1 MRQQAHF
8 VCTAVAAGVIAAG
21 GLAARASAQ
30 AGDGAGGAFGGVR
43 FPIQAADGV
52 IDLAGR
58 SGWLWR
64 EGSTHRVLLETGVR
78 VVLGGDEF
86 FADAASLWLDRLG
99 GDEWQVFGVF
109 QGVRADAGSIDIRAA
124 TLPVRGVVRIAEPVR
139 VRVDARFDGPPGP
152 KSAVAQF
159 AAMAQAVFAGR
170 VLGEPVPGEAAVVRE
185 GVPGGTSPG
194 AAPGEPALVREADP
208 DAVVPVFRASG
219 VFSFFVGDRIVV
231 EGGAEGEAG
240 AGGLSTITATG
251 GVVMQYSEPGSG
263 RVLEMKAERAVVFL
277 KEGPLDRTLTN
288 LDAGQV
294 QGIYL
299 EGGVMG
305 GDERFTVRS
314 PRVYLDVD
322 RGRALMLDAVFWT
335 TDARTGM
342 PVYVRAEAVR
352 QESERVF
359 SAERARLSNSSF
371 FEPDFFI
378 GIRDLEVRLEEPRG
392 GAGGGS
398 GRGAGGMSVAGTGEG
413 GEASEGQRVRVIGRN
428 VTLNF
433 MGVPVFW
440 LPGFKGDPDR
450 FPLRQIRATNSNQ
463 DGFTLRTVWDL
474 NAVLGVDWP
483 GVDLD
488 LKLDYYDSRGFAAGL
503 EGRWERRE
511 HAGRMFSYL
520 LPEDTGRDV
529 LPAGVRIEQD
539 GETRGVFSLDD
550 IWRFRDNW
558 AVITQLSYI
567 SDPTFVPAF
576 FRGLGKTT
584 EDFRNRVILERQGEQ
599 SQFTVEASASQGD
612 FIAAEH
618 LLQTDGYRVERLP
631 EARFVWGMRDVLDET
646 LPGVLAYGFEA
657 RLGSLSLD
665 FSDATGEDY
674 GFLSAF
680 QSDAAQGTL
689 PTQSVGDVLRAAGLD
704 EDPITRLDSRHELV
718 ATLSA
723 GPLRITPFV
732 VGRVTAYDT
741 DFGGFSPTQD
751 EKTRLWGGAGVT
763 VSTVLQ
769 RVNNDAESRALDIH
783 RVRHLI
789 EPSVTVWTGDSN
801 IDRSELPVFDDDVE
815 DLLTGTMFRAAVDQ
829 TWQTKRGGMGRWR
842 DADVFRLNTEY
853 VWSSEGTGTSAIPR
867 WYAARPELSN
877 PGEFVG
883 VNAVWQ
889 PTEAVA
895 IAGEG
900 VYDLDANEFSR
911 VSGGVLLEHGP
922 SLRTG
927 VDLRRI
933 EALDATYGSI
943 SARYR
948 FTEKYALT
956 AVTTYNFTEDAFQAV
971 SGILLRRFQFGSLGV
986 VFIYDTII
994 GETSLGVQFRPGSE
1008 GGLNID
1014 PTYGG

>member
-8 VCTAVAAGVIAAG
+8 VCAALAAGVIAAG
-21 GLAARASAQ
+21 GLAAPASAQ
-30 AGDGAGGAFGGVR
+30 LGNSAGDAGAFGGVR

-64 EGSTHRVLLETGVR
+64 EGTTHRVLLETEVR

-86 FADAASLWLDRLG
+86 FADAVSLWLERLDGDR
-99 GDEWQVFGVF
+99 WQVFGVF
-109 QGVRADAGSIDIRAA
+109 RGVRADAGSIDIRAE

-139 VRVDARFDGPPGP
+139 VRVDARFDGPPGERSP
-152 KSAVAQF
+152 
-159 AAMAQAVFAGR
+159 AAGFDAMSRAVFASR
-170 VLGEPVPGEAAVVRE
+170 VLGEPMPGEAAVVRD
-185 GVPGGTSPG
+185 GVRPGRGPG
-194 AAPGEPALVREADP
+194 ADAPTPGQAVVREADP
-208 DAVVPVFRASG
+208 DAVAPVFRATG
-219 VFSFFVGDRIVV
+219 VFSFFVGDRIVI
-231 EGGAEGEAG
+231 EGGGEGVDG
-240 AGGLSTITATG
+240 SSGGLSTITATG

-277 KEGPLDRTLTN
+277 KDGPLDRTLSR

-294 QGIYL
+294 QGVYL
-299 EGGVMG
+299 EGGVTG

-314 PRVYLDVD
+314 PRVYLDVE

-359 SAERARLSNSSF
+359 RAERARLSNSSF

-378 GIRDLEVRLEEPRG
+378 GIRDLEVRLDEPRAADRA
-392 GAGGGS
+392 AG
-398 GRGAGGMSVAGTGEG
+398 GEG
-413 GEASEGQRVRVIGRN
+413 GEGVAPDGQRVTVVGRN
-428 VTLNF
+428 VTLNAL
-433 MGVPVFW
+433 GIPVFW

-450 FPLRQIRATNSNQ
+450 FPLRQIRVTDSNRE
-463 DGFTLRTVWDL
+463 GFTLRTVWDL
-474 NAVLGVDWP
+474 NSVLGADWP

-488 LKLDYYDSRGFAAGL
+488 LKLDYYDSRGFAMGVD
-503 EGRWERRE
+503 GRWETAE
-511 HAGRMFSYL
+511 HAGQMFSYL

-529 LPAGVRIEQD
+529 LPAGVRIDQD
-539 GETRGVFSLDD
+539 GDTRGMFTAGD

-558 AVITQLSYI
+558 AVITELSYI
-567 SDPTFVPAF
+567 SDETFVPAF
-576 FRGLGKTT
+576 FRQFGKVT
-584 EDFRNRVILERQGEQ
+584 EEFRNRVILQRQGEQ
-599 SQFTVEASASQGD
+599 SQFTVEASAAQGD

-631 EARFVWGMRDVLDET
+631 EARLVWGMRDVFEET

-674 GFLSAF
+674 GFLSAA
-680 QSDAAQGTL
+680 QSNAAQGTL

-704 EDPITRLDSRHELV
+704 EDPVTRLDSRHELV

-723 GPLRITPFV
+723 GPLRITPFL

-741 DFGGFSPTQD
+741 DFGGFSPSQD

-769 RVNNDAESRALDIH
+769 RINNDAESRALDIH
-783 RVRHLI
+783 RVRHLV

-815 DLLTGTMFRAAVDQ
+815 DLLTGTMVRAAVDQ

-842 DADVFRLNTEY
+842 DADVFRLTTEY

-883 VNAVWQ
+883 ASAVWQ
-889 PTEAVA
+889 PTEVVA

-900 VYDLDANEFSR
+900 VYDLDANEFAR
-911 VSGGVLLEHGP
+911 VSGGVLLEHGAG
-922 SLRTG
+922 LRTSL
-927 VDLRRI
+927 DFRRI

-943 SARYR
+943 AARYR
-948 FTEKYALT
+948 LTEKYALT
-956 AVTTYNFTEDAFQAV
+956 AVTTYNFTEDDFQNV
-971 SGILLRRFQFGSLGV
+971 SGFLQRRFQFGSLGV
-986 VFIYDTII
+986 VFSYDTII
-994 GETSLGVQFRPGSE
+994 DETSLGVVFRPGSE
-1008 GGLNID
+1008 GGLTID